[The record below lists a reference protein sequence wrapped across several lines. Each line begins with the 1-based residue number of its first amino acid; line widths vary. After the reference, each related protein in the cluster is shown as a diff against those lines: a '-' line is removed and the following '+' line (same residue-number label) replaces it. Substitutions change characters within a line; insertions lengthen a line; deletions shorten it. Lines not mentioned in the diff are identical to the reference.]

1 MHVLAQILPMD
12 ARLQFPYQRSFTDN
26 FAAESVAA
34 LSQQST
40 GVDQGIKTFF
50 ADQPA
55 NGKNDR
61 RRLKLRGLKLGAVN
75 PIIDPMHLSRVL
87 GKALSQLIRNKIA
100 DRDDRTGRCEDF
112 GSPYV

>member
-50 ADQPA
+50 ADQTA
-55 NGKNDR
+55 NGKNKR
-61 RRLKLRGLKLGAVN
+61 RRLELRWLKLGAVSQVFRAIRVKFFASALAN
-75 PIIDPMHLSRVL
+75 WSPPHLQGGQKRRPPATDALSR
-87 GKALSQLIRNKIA
+87 
-100 DRDDRTGRCEDF
+100 
-112 GSPYV
+112 

>member
-12 ARLQFPYQRSFTDN
+12 VRLQFSYQRSFTDN

-50 ADQPA
+50 ADQTA
-55 NGKNDR
+55 NGKNKR
-61 RRLKLRGLKLGAVN
+61 RRLELRWLKLGAVN
-75 PIIDPMHLSRVL
+75 PVIDPMHPLRVF
-87 GKALSQLIRNKIA
+87 GKAFPQLIRSKIA
-100 DRDDRTGRCEDF
+100 DRDDGVGR
-112 GSPYV
+112 

>member
-50 ADQPA
+50 ADQTA
-55 NGKNDR
+55 NGKNKR
-61 RRLKLRGLKLGAVN
+61 RRLELSWLKLGAVN
-75 PIIDPMHLSRVL
+75 PVIDQMHPPRVF
-87 GKALSQLIRNKIA
+87 GKAFTQLIRSNIA
-100 DRDDRTGRCEDF
+100 
-112 GSPYV
+112 GSDE

>member
-50 ADQPA
+50 ADQTA
-55 NGKNDR
+55 NGKNKR
-61 RRLKLRGLKLGAVN
+61 RRLELRWLKLGAVN
-75 PIIDPMHLSRVL
+75 PVIDPMHPPRVF
-87 GKALSQLIRNKIA
+87 GKAFPQLIRSKVA
-100 DRDDRTGRCEDF
+100 DRDDGSGR
-112 GSPYV
+112 